1 MLQDVMKPIERLTA
15 YGRGEPVDR
24 LPCVPIVG
32 NGAARVTGCKISEFR
47 GNGKAI
53 ARAQIDAYRLFR
65 YDMVRIF
72 TDLYV
77 QAEAMGAKVY
87 YPEDETAHLEAPAID
102 DISKI
107 DSLQPADPYKD
118 GNLPHHL
125 EALKIALDEIGA
137 EVPMAGAVVG
147 PFTNAAFLI
156 GTDALVRLV
165 LRNPSAV
172 HKLCEVSL
180 ETSLNCAKAIID
192 QGGTPSLTEPVSTST
207 VISPKQ
213 FAQFSFPYLLRLI
226 DYIHSRGKAATLHI
240 CGLTSNIWDLMVDA
254 GSDCISIDNVEDL
267 SAAKRKVGHRTRLMG
282 NVSPSQIML
291 QGTVQD
297 VRRATLDCIMKAH
310 DSPKGYIVA
319 SGCSL
324 PTGTPFDNIH
334 AMLDTVREVGY
345 PVKVDKL
352 EAMQKASV

>member
-1 MLQDVMKPIERLTA
+1 
-15 YGRGEPVDR
+15 
-24 LPCVPIVG
+24 
-32 NGAARVTGCKISEFR
+32 
-47 GNGKAI
+47 
-53 ARAQIDAYRLFR
+53 
-65 YDMVRIF
+65 
-72 TDLYV
+72 
-77 QAEAMGAKVY
+77 
-87 YPEDETAHLEAPAID
+87 
-102 DISKI
+102 
-107 DSLQPADPYKD
+107 
-118 GNLPHHL
+118 
-125 EALKIALDEIGA
+125 
-137 EVPMAGAVVG
+137 MAGAVVG

-282 NVSPSQIML
+282 NVSPSRIML